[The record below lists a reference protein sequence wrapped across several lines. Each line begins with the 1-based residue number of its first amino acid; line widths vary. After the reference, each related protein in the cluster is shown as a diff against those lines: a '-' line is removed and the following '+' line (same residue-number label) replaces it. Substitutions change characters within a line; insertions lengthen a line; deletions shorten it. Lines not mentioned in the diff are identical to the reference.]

1 MLTYAQAVSTQNDQL
16 FLKCGTKAVAGR
28 LASEKSAGSGPDFTV
43 VLHSSLRII
52 QPYHLTGSN
61 ANNTQFI
68 HEVELLVPNY
78 QPIQS
83 MALNFMNQKLT
94 LDTLTLNC
102 VAVVPNGSRRELIGQ
117 YLFTNGFI
125 SDYQAQPGMGDGSL
139 LLTFVFEKIAHNDLL
154 THTSGDLST
163 TAIG

>member
-16 FLKCGTKAVAGR
+16 FLKCATKAVAGR
-28 LASEKSAGSGPDFTV
+28 IASEKSIGSGPDFTV
-43 VLHSSLRII
+43 VLSSHLEVT

-61 ANNTQFI
+61 TNNTQFI
-68 HEVELLVPNY
+68 HSVELVVPNY

-83 MALNFMNQKLT
+83 MALNFLNQKLT
-94 LDTLTLNC
+94 IDTLTLNC
-102 VAVVPNGSRRELIGQ
+102 VGVVPNGTRRELMGQ
-117 YLFTNGFI
+117 YVFTNGFI
-125 SDYQAQPGMGDGSL
+125 SDYHAQPGLGDGTL

-154 THTSGDLST
+154 SHTSGDLST